1 MDIWGGT
8 VAVINK
14 LHVNDKNR
22 LQVLY
27 SEGSGAQVARLVII
41 NNRRLYI
48 VSSSTVCS
56 LSRYSWIIVTKY
68 SFRSA

>member
-41 NNRRLYI
+41 NNRRL
-48 VSSSTVCS
+48 
-56 LSRYSWIIVTKY
+56 
-68 SFRSA
+68 